1 MSKIEG
7 NKMKADGIKVASFT
21 APEDC
26 PSILIRNTLQDD
38 SHGNFKCRVPLSNTA
53 QYFIVDGVLQEKD
66 DFVQRGDN
74 ESFAEKIKKEIAA
87 YSVKKDFKVSTR
99 LEEVSSRLEVPEL
112 DGELDGNVLPSA
124 MNILLPKGK
133 MLEKMLQVIAIRKD
147 AKVPDLKYGIN
158 ICAEEDSSGKIV
170 FCSHTL
176 SEERFSTAEAVN
188 IKVCKGANLDFL
200 VMQNEHNLS
209 KHVTHFNIEVC
220 EGATFTMNLITLHGG
235 DISNNVETYLTG
247 EHASYELDGL
257 YLADGEQK
265 VNTRINLVH
274 NAPKCNS
281 LQLFKGILGGNSLS
295 DFSGEIIVAPEAQKT
310 EAYQSNNNLLT
321 TDTARASSQPHLV
334 IYADDVKCSHGAT
347 IGSLDEGEL
356 FYMRSRGIKVEEAK
370 LLQQQAF
377 AYAVLEKIHNE
388 ELRQRLTDLVERR
401 LRGEFT
407 RCSDCS
413 KHCC

>member
-1 MSKIEG
+1 MSKIEV
-7 NKMKADGIKVASFT
+7 NKMKSEGIKVASFT

-53 QYFIVDGVLQEKD
+53 QYFIVDGALQEKD
-66 DFVQRGDN
+66 NYIQGADN
-74 ESFAEKIKKEIAA
+74 EGLVEKIQKEIAA
-87 YSVKKDFKVSTR
+87 GSVKKDFKVSTR

-112 DGELDGNVLPSA
+112 DGNSLPSA

-133 MLEKMLQVIAIRKD
+133 ALDKMLQVIAIRKD
-147 AKVPDLKYGIN
+147 AKVSDLKYAIN
-158 ICAEEDSSGKIV
+158 ICAEDDSIGKIV

-220 EGATFTMNLITLHGG
+220 EDATFTMNLITLHGG
-235 DISNNVETYLTG
+235 DISNNVEAYLTG

-274 NAPKCNS
+274 NAQKCGS
-281 LQLFKGILGGNSLS
+281 SQLFKGILGGNAVS

-321 TDTARASSQPHLV
+321 SDTARASSQPHLV

-347 IGSLDEGEL
+347 VGSLDEGEL
-356 FYMRSRGIKVEEAK
+356 FYMRSRGIKIEEAK